1 MEHGTV
7 CGSLLLA
14 KVVYLRNEPTVP
26 YEMGYASSTQHN
38 PAVIF
43 WQRKSI
49 ERTYFEEPR
58 AVLSKATVLK
68 RTTTSYNP
76 STLGGMCAPHRHT
89 LFVEKSTFHDKI
101 RKKNCSQSTTF
112 AKIYRLPYNQR
123 RNRKRE
129 SAYSAYSEPE
139 RPRQT
144 LWNYDLVEC
153 SRRARYS

>member
-49 ERTYFEEPR
+49 ERTF
-58 AVLSKATVLK
+58 
-68 RTTTSYNP
+68 
-76 STLGGMCAPHRHT
+76 
-89 LFVEKSTFHDKI
+89 
-101 RKKNCSQSTTF
+101 
-112 AKIYRLPYNQR
+112 
-123 RNRKRE
+123 
-129 SAYSAYSEPE
+129 
-139 RPRQT
+139 
-144 LWNYDLVEC
+144 
-153 SRRARYS
+153 